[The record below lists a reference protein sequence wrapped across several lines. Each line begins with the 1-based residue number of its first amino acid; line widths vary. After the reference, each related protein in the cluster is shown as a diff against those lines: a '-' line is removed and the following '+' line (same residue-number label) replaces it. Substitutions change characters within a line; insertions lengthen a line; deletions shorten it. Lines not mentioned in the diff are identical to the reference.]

1 MDVAALSM
9 VMSQAKVQESA
20 GIAVMKMAMDTGKD
34 NATKVT
40 EMMTNAAIN
49 PNIGQIFDAMAQ
61 LQMNEKE
68 ELIQEL
74 QQELQWVKYR
84 QKMLDMMEE
93 KLMEMKLLAEQAKQI
108 NMSSEELK
116 MRKSLFNFQI

>member
-1 MDVAALSM
+1 
-9 VMSQAKVQESA
+9 
-20 GIAVMKMAMDTGKD
+20 
-34 NATKVT
+34 
-40 EMMTNAAIN
+40 
-49 PNIGQIFDAMAQ
+49 
-61 LQMNEKE
+61 MNEKE

-108 NMSSEELK
+108 NMSSEELEIINNRLNNLASQVRAIDSESRRTENEK
-116 MRKSLFNFQI
+116 VIV